1 MQKPLMRYFNTR
13 HRRASISTHDCDI
26 LAKTTQMIEWECVL
40 TCLVSFHHGRIPGGR
55 GCAEPGEFGCCR
67 SSVVYSRAHVGKLNF
82 VMRGGITILRLVISR
97 TSVVSVSY
105 GVRLK
110 KYHD

>member
-1 MQKPLMRYFNTR
+1 MLTCPIISHQAEHLAEGKLR
-13 HRRASISTHDCDI
+13 RRA
-26 LAKTTQMIEWECVL
+26 
-40 TCLVSFHHGRIPGGR
+40 
-55 GCAEPGEFGCCR
+55 EPDDFGCCR
-67 SSVVYSRAHVGKLNF
+67 SSAVYSRAHVGKLNF

-110 KYHD
+110 KYND